1 MRPGRSCALSV
12 AVAGEPEPRRG
23 GAAGHGPGD
32 HPFPRGS
39 RAGLFGR
46 GAGDWS
52 SFAFQMGDCAELGFG
67 GAGGEHLNTSAF

>member
-1 MRPGRSCALSV
+1 MRPGRSCALAA

-39 RAGLFGR
+39 RAGLFGQ
-46 GAGDWS
+46 WS
-52 SFAFQMGDCAELGFG
+52 GRLEQFRLSDG
-67 GAGGEHLNTSAF
+67 